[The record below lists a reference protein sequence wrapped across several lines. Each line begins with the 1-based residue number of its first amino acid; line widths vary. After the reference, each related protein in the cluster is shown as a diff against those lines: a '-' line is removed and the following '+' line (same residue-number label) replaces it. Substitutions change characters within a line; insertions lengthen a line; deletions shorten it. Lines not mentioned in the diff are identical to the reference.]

1 MKKILS
7 TLFGALLLIGA
18 SAAFSAM
25 SPDELMKTRSVLLW
39 VGGSKVGDLMVGA
52 DAKLQFQFIDRPL
65 AERIYSDPGSFP
77 DMIVWNAS
85 YIDKASRGRCNL
97 VLMIYKAVN
106 RWNFD
111 PEKIRVNGEPIEPRR
126 LYTSLLS
133 KPVGNLPAGTMDA
146 VAFGVP
152 RSLSKPGAKIVF
164 SYGDFKS
171 EFIVP
176 EK

>member
-65 AERIYSDPGSFP
+65 AERI
-77 DMIVWNAS
+77 
-85 YIDKASRGRCNL
+85 
-97 VLMIYKAVN
+97 
-106 RWNFD
+106 
-111 PEKIRVNGEPIEPRR
+111 
-126 LYTSLLS
+126 
-133 KPVGNLPAGTMDA
+133 
-146 VAFGVP
+146 
-152 RSLSKPGAKIVF
+152 
-164 SYGDFKS
+164 
-171 EFIVP
+171 
-176 EK
+176 